1 MKKIILIL
9 VSTIIMCNLFAQ
21 KEDEIGQQKLFQK
34 LVLDIGAT
42 PLSTSFGDNP
52 QLTSYN
58 FSIGYQVIKR
68 LDVRLSLDLLN
79 IFEENSE
86 VNSNLNS
93 YERLLGLSI
102 GLGCI
107 ALKGK
112 DDTFFKNTSL
122 GFVGKFGAGIA
133 PESREQESL
142 FFDISARAHLGK
154 TPYIGLGI
162 NHQITDI
169 FMGEDFTSLYFTFG
183 IDF

>member
-21 KEDEIGQQKLFQK
+21 KENEIGQQKLLQK

-42 PLSTSFGDNP
+42 PLSTSFGNNP

-68 LDVRLSLDLLN
+68 LDVRLNLDLLN

-86 VNSNLNS
+86 VNNNLNY
-93 YERLLGLSI
+93 YEKLLGLSLGI
-102 GLGCI
+102 GCNV
-107 ALKGK
+107 LKGK
-112 DDTFFKNTSL
+112 EDSFFKNTSL